1 MICLNKLHY
10 FLEKRKSKKDE
21 VSADGCRQMCQ
32 QKRAVTWNT
41 FANFCGIA
49 TPTAASC
56 NPDTVTDVMSL
67 KAGLETGSL
76 ESTGA
81 GVTALLGLR
90 QQCLSCFRA
99 LLCFT
104 CSKVTS
110 ERETSGGCGVCYKVG
125 FENTDPLASLPFENI
140 PLWCLLSFIL

>member
-10 FLEKRKSKKDE
+10 FLEKRKSKKDQ
-21 VSADGCRQMCQ
+21 VSADVCQQMCQ
-32 QKRAVTWNT
+32 QKRALTCNT

-49 TPTAASC
+49 TPTVASF
-56 NPDTVTDVMSL
+56 NTDTVTNMMSL

-76 ESTGA
+76 ESIGA
-81 GVTALLGLR
+81 GVTTLLGLR

-99 LLCFT
+99 LLWFT
-104 CSKVTS
+104 CSNATS
-110 ERETSGGCGVCYKVG
+110 EREMSGGCGVCYEVG
-125 FENTDPLASLPFENI
+125 FENTDPLAALPFENI